1 MASHQF
7 RVFERVYMRIRP
19 QVLCTFFELGIH
31 TCFLR
36 FVFLGFLVPS
46 AEFRVLVNL
55 PILGHNFPSN
65 CRRISMR
72 MSMRISSIPV
82 EYPRR
87 VLATANLLSR
97 FGVADIPQ

>member
-1 MASHQF
+1 
-7 RVFERVYMRIRP
+7 
-19 QVLCTFFELGIH
+19 
-31 TCFLR
+31 
-36 FVFLGFLVPS
+36 
-46 AEFRVLVNL
+46 
-55 PILGHNFPSN
+55 
-65 CRRISMR
+65 MR